1 MSIVIY
7 KQRRRIIVSIY
18 DARLL
23 YRVVELLRSLGLVFQ
38 GLYLGVDTCT
48 RGILIADKEGL
59 EYARQVCKDIRMSTL
74 ILNSDTVEGT
84 VFKAM
89 VLSMLEND
97 RIHTLVAGIDYGKSI
112 GVALLADGVI
122 VYVGKFRLE
131 DEALNTLS
139 QFFKSVEA
147 SKKIVRVGIP
157 STIISK
163 SFESFIEK
171 LNLAMPSDVIIE
183 LVPEVRS
190 NKPNILLFNDRIS
203 DEDISAA
210 LNIALRSGSNT

>member
-1 MSIVIY
+1 MSIAVY
-7 KQRRRIIVSIY
+7 KQRRRVVISIY
-18 DARLL
+18 DAKLL
-23 YRVVELLRSLGLVFQ
+23 YRVVELLRSFGLVFQ
-38 GLYLGVDTCT
+38 GLYPGVDACN

-59 EYARQVCKDIRMSTL
+59 EYAQQVCKDIRMNILRLDSST
-74 ILNSDTVEGT
+74 IERI
-84 VFKAM
+84 VFKAV

-97 RIHTLVAGIDYGKSI
+97 KIHTLVAGIDYGKSI
-112 GVALLADGVI
+112 GVALLADGTI

-131 DEALNTLS
+131 DEALNMLS

-147 SKKIVRVGIP
+147 AKKIVRVGIP

-171 LNLAMPSDVIIE
+171 LNLAMPSDAVIE

-190 NKPNILLFNDRIS
+190 NKPSIILFDDRIS